1 MDDLFDDD
9 ERKPHKDALTKEL
22 MEIPRERLKLL
33 LGSIS
38 TLASNNPIQNSN
50 QQLA

>member
-1 MDDLFDDD
+1 MTPLQK
-9 ERKPHKDALTKEL
+9 RNQRNNLRKEL
-22 MEIPRERLKLL
+22 SNIPDEQLEPI
-33 LGSIS
+33 LGSIA